1 MDYIEKI
8 KQNYS
13 GAWNGVSFDPEK
25 RIERFCQDF
34 TSEQDKIKELC
45 LKYEVSADKFLEKH
59 YNLSCN
65 YLSSQSNCISQ
76 AITGPSNFPVARMAK
91 RGNWAFNHLDKLC
104 NFTQSFEKLLK
115 RITRKNESQDD
126 KKTKWIEKVAVLKKN
141 QEIMKDCN
149 AMIKKGLLNEAE
161 SKYNLNLKPKYF
173 GDVHGFAS
181 FTLRNNLANIKRL
194 EEQILQIDKA
204 RELKTSFE
212 VNGVKIEF
220 DEVEIR
226 FNIIF
231 DSIPNEAIRSKIKH
245 LGFKWSPTRK
255 AWTRG
260 AKNINQNRLKTELES
275 IL

>member
-1 MDYIEKI
+1 
-8 KQNYS
+8 
-13 GAWNGVSFDPEK
+13 
-25 RIERFCQDF
+25 
-34 TSEQDKIKELC
+34 
-45 LKYEVSADKFLEKH
+45 
-59 YNLSCN
+59 
-65 YLSSQSNCISQ
+65 
-76 AITGPSNFPVARMAK
+76 
-91 RGNWAFNHLDKLC
+91 
-104 NFTQSFEKLLK
+104 
-115 RITRKNESQDD
+115 
-126 KKTKWIEKVAVLKKN
+126 
-141 QEIMKDCN
+141 MKDCN

-231 DSIPNEAIRSKIKH
+231 DSIPNEAIRSK
-245 LGFKWSPTRK
+245 
-255 AWTRG
+255 
-260 AKNINQNRLKTELES
+260 N
-275 IL
+275 